1 MEIDWNVIDKKWQ
14 KQWLENNDHETDSDN
29 KEKKFI
35 TVAYPYPNS
44 PQHIGHGRTYTIA
57 DVHSRY
63 LRMKGFNVL
72 FPMGFHYTGTPILGM
87 AKRVEANDVELI
99 EGFKT
104 LYNVPEDK
112 IKEFV
117 EPVKIAD
124 YFHEE
129 IKSGMVE
136 MGYSIDW
143 RREFTTIDPAYQK
156 FIEWQFRNLKEKNL
170 IVQGSHPVGWCPK
183 DQNPVSQ
190 HDTLGDVEPDFTE
203 YIIIKFDLNGVK
215 IPVATLRPETL
226 FGVTNIWINPQ
237 VMYQKIKVNDEICIT
252 SPECARKLEFLEKK
266 IEVIEDIMGSDFVGQ
281 SVKAPHSSDSV
292 LILPASFVKSDN
304 GTGIVMSVPAH
315 APFDYQALLDSKSG
329 KNKSINNDLL
339 KNIQNIEPISMINTK
354 GLGNIPAKDIVEKM
368 GISHQDDPKLEE
380 ATKEI
385 YSKEFYDGIL
395 ANNTKQFAGKKISEA
410 KDEVKEW
417 ITKIG
422 SADIL
427 LELTNSPVKC
437 RCGTECVVKLLSNQW
452 FLDYSNK
459 DWKQKAHSCF
469 EGMNILPNEIRSEFD
484 KVLDW
489 LRERACARQHGLGTK
504 IPWDKEW
511 LVESLADSV
520 IYMAFYIISK
530 YVNKKEINGNDL
542 TDEFF
547 DYVFYGEKDSGEI
560 ANKIN
565 ITKEKLEEIRNE
577 FLYFYPVDSRHS
589 GRDLVPNHLT
599 FFVLNHVALFPEENW
614 PQEIVVNGSVLM
626 AGKKMSKSMGNI
638 IPLRDA
644 VRKHGADPI
653 RLTILISAELL
664 QDADFNV
671 EAING
676 IKNKLESMYENST
689 KTKAE
694 EIPELEPE
702 DKWILSMLQNLA
714 INVSQSM
721 DKIRFREALH
731 HILYDF
737 DSKLQ
742 WYLKRTKSKQR
753 TNISGILHKILSSR
767 VLMLSPFA
775 PHIAEEMWEKLGN
788 SELASKSAWPSSVEI
803 EIDSKSI
810 QTETLLKS
818 IIDDINNIL
827 KETKISPK
835 KIIIVGGGNIGF
847 NLAKNLETDSKGV
860 RVKII
865 EKNKDR
871 AEFIANEL
879 NDTIVINGNGLDED
893 VLKEANIEE
902 AETILSLTN
911 DDEDNIMVSVL
922 AEKNNPNK
930 RTIALVN
937 KQNYSLLQT
946 SLKIDD
952 LVDPRLTT
960 VSTILKHVHKGT
972 IETVYTL
979 LDGEYEFIEAEIL
992 ETSELISKSIK
1003 DSSVPKE
1010 IRIGAIVRDKDIII
1024 PKSDFKFEKKDLVVF
1039 LSKREHL
1046 KEVESLF
1053 RVSSLI

>member
-1 MEIDWNVIDKKWQ
+1 
-14 KQWLENNDHETDSDN
+14 
-29 KEKKFI
+29 
-35 TVAYPYPNS
+35 
-44 PQHIGHGRTYTIA
+44 
-57 DVHSRY
+57 
-63 LRMKGFNVL
+63 
-72 FPMGFHYTGTPILGM
+72 ILGM
-87 AKRVEANDVELI
+87 AKRVEANDAELI

-104 LYNVPEDK
+104 LYKVPEDK

-129 IKSGMVE
+129 IKSGMIE

-203 YIIIKFDLNGVK
+203 YIVIKFDLNGVK

-237 VMYQKIKVNDEICIT
+237 VMYQKIKVNDEIWIT

-266 IEVIEDIMGSDFVGQ
+266 IEVIEDILGSDFVGQ

-329 KNKSINNDLL
+329 KNKSINSDLL
-339 KNIQNIEPISMINTK
+339 KNIQNIEPISMINTE

-410 KDEVKEW
+410 KDEIKEW
-417 ITKIG
+417 VTKIG

-437 RCGTECVVKLLSNQW
+437 RCGTECVVKILSNQW

-547 DYVFYGEKDSGEI
+547 DYVFYGKKDSGEI

-565 ITKEKLEEIRNE
+565 ITKEKLKEIRNE

-671 EAING
+671 EA
-676 IKNKLESMYENST
+676 
-689 KTKAE
+689 
-694 EIPELEPE
+694 
-702 DKWILSMLQNLA
+702 
-714 INVSQSM
+714 
-721 DKIRFREALH
+721 
-731 HILYDF
+731 
-737 DSKLQ
+737 
-742 WYLKRTKSKQR
+742 
-753 TNISGILHKILSSR
+753 
-767 VLMLSPFA
+767 
-775 PHIAEEMWEKLGN
+775 
-788 SELASKSAWPSSVEI
+788 
-803 EIDSKSI
+803 
-810 QTETLLKS
+810 
-818 IIDDINNIL
+818 
-827 KETKISPK
+827 
-835 KIIIVGGGNIGF
+835 
-847 NLAKNLETDSKGV
+847 
-860 RVKII
+860 
-865 EKNKDR
+865 
-871 AEFIANEL
+871 
-879 NDTIVINGNGLDED
+879 
-893 VLKEANIEE
+893 
-902 AETILSLTN
+902 
-911 DDEDNIMVSVL
+911 
-922 AEKNNPNK
+922 
-930 RTIALVN
+930 
-937 KQNYSLLQT
+937 
-946 SLKIDD
+946 
-952 LVDPRLTT
+952 
-960 VSTILKHVHKGT
+960 
-972 IETVYTL
+972 
-979 LDGEYEFIEAEIL
+979 
-992 ETSELISKSIK
+992 
-1003 DSSVPKE
+1003 
-1010 IRIGAIVRDKDIII
+1010 
-1024 PKSDFKFEKKDLVVF
+1024 
-1039 LSKREHL
+1039 
-1046 KEVESLF
+1046 
-1053 RVSSLI
+1053 

>member
-1 MEIDWNVIDKKWQ
+1 MEIDWNAIDKKWQ
-14 KQWLENNDHETDSDN
+14 KQWLENNDHEIDSNN

-87 AKRVEANDVELI
+87 AKRVEANDAELI

-104 LYNVPEDK
+104 LYKVPEDK

-129 IKSGMVE
+129 IKSGMIE

-203 YIIIKFDLNGVK
+203 YIVIKFDLNGVK

-237 VMYQKIKVNDEICIT
+237 VMYQKIKVNDEIWIT

-266 IEVIEDIMGSDFVGQ
+266 IEVIEDVLGSDFVGQ
-281 SVKAPHSSDSV
+281 SAKAPHSSDSV

-329 KNKSINNDLL
+329 KNKSINSDLL
-339 KNIQNIEPISMINTK
+339 KNIQNIEPISMINTE

-385 YSKEFYDGIL
+385 YSKEFYEGIL

-410 KDEVKEW
+410 KDEIKEW

-459 DWKQKAHSCF
+459 DWKQKAHGCF

-565 ITKEKLEEIRNE
+565 ITKEKLKEIRNE

-714 INVSQSM
+714 LNVSQSM

-737 DSKLQ
+737 DSELQ

-775 PHIAEEMWEKLGN
+775 PHIAEEIWEKLGN
-788 SELASKSAWPSSVEI
+788 SELASKSAWPSSIGI

-827 KETKISPK
+827 KVTKISPK
-835 KIIIVGGGNIGF
+835 KITIYTAEQWKSKAYNSILKNVLDGQTNIGTIIKSLIANKETEQIKKDPDF
-847 NLAKNLETDSKGV
+847 VKKILNDILSEPVELRKGRMNIGQIDEKQIISSELSSLVKNDYDVELSVFSESDSEKYDP
-860 RVKII
+860 
-865 EKNKDR
+865 KNKAKAAR
-871 AEFIANEL
+871 PFKPAIL
-879 NDTIVINGNGLDED
+879 
-893 VLKEANIEE
+893 IE
-902 AETILSLTN
+902 
-911 DDEDNIMVSVL
+911 
-922 AEKNNPNK
+922 
-930 RTIALVN
+930 
-937 KQNYSLLQT
+937 
-946 SLKIDD
+946 
-952 LVDPRLTT
+952 
-960 VSTILKHVHKGT
+960 
-972 IETVYTL
+972 
-979 LDGEYEFIEAEIL
+979 
-992 ETSELISKSIK
+992 
-1003 DSSVPKE
+1003 
-1010 IRIGAIVRDKDIII
+1010 
-1024 PKSDFKFEKKDLVVF
+1024 
-1039 LSKREHL
+1039 
-1046 KEVESLF
+1046 
-1053 RVSSLI
+1053 

>member
-14 KQWLENNDHETDSDN
+14 KKWLENNDHEIDSNN

-87 AKRVEANDVELI
+87 AKRVEANDAELI
-99 EGFKT
+99 EAFKT
-104 LYNVPEDK
+104 LYKVPEDK

-129 IKSGMVE
+129 IKSGMIE

-203 YIIIKFDLNGVK
+203 YIVIKFDLNGVK

-237 VMYQKIKVNDEICIT
+237 VMYQKIKVNDEIWIT

-266 IEVIEDIMGSDFVGQ
+266 IEVIEDVMGSDFVGQ

-452 FLDYSNK
+452 FLDYSDK
-459 DWKQKAHSCF
+459 DWKQKAHRCF

-504 IPWDKEW
+504 VPWDKEW

-547 DYVFYGEKDSGEI
+547 DYVFYGKKDSGEI

-577 FLYFYPVDSRHS
+577 FVYFYPVDSRHS

-614 PQEIVVNGSVLM
+614 PQEFVVNGSVLM

-653 RLTILISAELL
+653 RLTILISADLF

-702 DKWILSMLQNLA
+702 DKWILSMLHNLA
-714 INVSQSM
+714 LNVSQSM
-721 DKIRFREALH
+721 DKIRLREALH

-737 DSKLQ
+737 DSELQ

-753 TNISGILHKILSSR
+753 TNISGILHKILSYR

-775 PHIAEEMWEKLGN
+775 PHIAEEMWEKLGH
-788 SELASKSAWPSSVEI
+788 SGLVSQSSWPSVSDV
-803 EIDSKSI
+803 IDPNAI
-810 QTETLLKS
+810 QSEELLKG
-818 IIDDINNIL
+818 IMDDIANIL
-827 KETKISPK
+827 KVTKITPK
-835 KIIIVGGGNIGF
+835 KITIYTADSFKLKAYHFI
-847 NLAKNLETDSKGV
+847 LEKVMAGQTNMGSIMK
-860 RVKII
+860 
-865 EKNKDR
+865 EL
-871 AEFIANEL
+871 IANPETADIKK
-879 NDTIVINGNGLDED
+879 NPDFVQKTIKD
-893 VLKEANIEE
+893 
-902 AETILSLTN
+902 ILSVTTEIRKTKLATKEF
-911 DDEDNIMVSVL
+911 DE
-922 AEKNNPNK
+922 K
-930 RTIALVN
+930 
-937 KQNYSLLQT
+937 SLI
-946 SLKIDD
+946 SK
-952 LVDPRLTT
+952 
-960 VSTILKHVHKGT
+960 
-972 IETVYTL
+972 
-979 LDGEYEFIEAEIL
+979 
-992 ETSELISKSIK
+992 ELISL
-1003 DSSVPKE
+1003 
-1010 IRIGAIVRDKDIII
+1010 A
-1024 PKSDFKFEKKDLVVF
+1024 KSDFGVDLQVYSENDSGIYDPKGKARHARPF
-1039 LSKREHL
+1039 KPAI
-1046 KEVESLF
+1046 
-1053 RVSSLI
+1053 LIE

>member
-1 MEIDWNVIDKKWQ
+1 MEIDWNAIDKKWQ
-14 KQWLENNDHETDSDN
+14 KKWLENNDHEADSNN

-87 AKRVEANDVELI
+87 AKRVEANDAELI

-104 LYNVPEDK
+104 LYKVPEDK

-129 IKSGMVE
+129 IKSGMIE

-203 YIIIKFDLNGVK
+203 YIVIKFDLNGVK

-237 VMYQKIKVNDEICIT
+237 VMYQKIKVDDEIWIT

-266 IEVIEDIMGSDFVGQ
+266 IEVIEDVLGSDFVGQ
-281 SVKAPHSSDSV
+281 SAKAPHSSDSV

-329 KNKSINNDLL
+329 KNKSINSDLL
-339 KNIQNIEPISMINTK
+339 KNIQNIEPISMINTE

-385 YSKEFYDGIL
+385 YSKEFYEGIL

-410 KDEVKEW
+410 KDEIKEW

-459 DWKQKAHSCF
+459 DWKQKAHRCF

-504 IPWDKEW
+504 VPWDKEW

-547 DYVFYGEKDSGEI
+547 DYVFYGKKDSGEI

-714 INVSQSM
+714 LNVSQSM

-737 DSKLQ
+737 DSELQ

-775 PHIAEEMWEKLGN
+775 PHIAEEIWEKLGN
-788 SELASKSAWPSSVEI
+788 SELASKSAWPSSIGI

-827 KETKISPK
+827 KVTKISPK
-835 KIIIVGGGNIGF
+835 KITIYTAEQWKSKAYNSILKNVLDGQTNIGTIIKSLIANKETEQIKKDPDF
-847 NLAKNLETDSKGV
+847 VKKTLNDILSEPVELRKGRMNIGQIDEKQIISSELSSLVKNDYDVELSVFSESDSEKYDP
-860 RVKII
+860 
-865 EKNKDR
+865 KNKAKAAR
-871 AEFIANEL
+871 PFKPAIL
-879 NDTIVINGNGLDED
+879 
-893 VLKEANIEE
+893 IE
-902 AETILSLTN
+902 
-911 DDEDNIMVSVL
+911 
-922 AEKNNPNK
+922 
-930 RTIALVN
+930 
-937 KQNYSLLQT
+937 
-946 SLKIDD
+946 
-952 LVDPRLTT
+952 
-960 VSTILKHVHKGT
+960 
-972 IETVYTL
+972 
-979 LDGEYEFIEAEIL
+979 
-992 ETSELISKSIK
+992 
-1003 DSSVPKE
+1003 
-1010 IRIGAIVRDKDIII
+1010 
-1024 PKSDFKFEKKDLVVF
+1024 
-1039 LSKREHL
+1039 
-1046 KEVESLF
+1046 
-1053 RVSSLI
+1053 

>member
-14 KQWLENNDHETDSDN
+14 KKWSENNDHEIDSNN

-87 AKRVEANDVELI
+87 AKRVEANDAELI
-99 EGFKT
+99 EAFKT
-104 LYNVPEDK
+104 LYKVPEDK

-129 IKSGMVE
+129 IKSGMIE

-203 YIIIKFDLNGVK
+203 YIVIKFDLNGVK

-237 VMYQKIKVNDEICIT
+237 VMYQKIKVNDEIWIT

-266 IEVIEDIMGSDFVGQ
+266 IEVIEDILGSDFVGQ

-339 KNIQNIEPISMINTK
+339 KNIQSIEPISMINTD
-354 GLGNIPAKDIVEKM
+354 GLGNIPAKDIIEKM

-410 KDEVKEW
+410 KDEIKEW
-417 ITKIG
+417 VTKIG

-437 RCGTECVVKLLSNQW
+437 RCGTECVVKILSNQW

-459 DWKQKAHSCF
+459 DWKQKAHRCF

-504 IPWDKEW
+504 VPWDKEW

-547 DYVFYGEKDSGEI
+547 DYVFYGKKDSGEI

-714 INVSQSM
+714 LNVSQSM
-721 DKIRFREALH
+721 DKIRLREALH

-775 PHIAEEMWEKLGN
+775 PHIAEEIWEKLGN
-788 SELASKSAWPSSVEI
+788 LELASKSAWPSSIGI

-827 KETKISPK
+827 KVTKISPK
-835 KIIIVGGGNIGF
+835 KI
-847 NLAKNLETDSKGV
+847 
-860 RVKII
+860 
-865 EKNKDR
+865 
-871 AEFIANEL
+871 
-879 NDTIVINGNGLDED
+879 
-893 VLKEANIEE
+893 
-902 AETILSLTN
+902 
-911 DDEDNIMVSVL
+911 
-922 AEKNNPNK
+922 
-930 RTIALVN
+930 
-937 KQNYSLLQT
+937 
-946 SLKIDD
+946 
-952 LVDPRLTT
+952 
-960 VSTILKHVHKGT
+960 
-972 IETVYTL
+972 TVYTAEQWKSKAYNSIL
-979 LDGEYEFIEAEIL
+979 KNVLDGQTNIGIIIKSLIANKETEQIKKDPDFVKKTLNDIL
-992 ETSELISKSIK
+992 SEPVELRKGRMNVDQIDEKQIISSEL
-1003 DSSVPKE
+1003 
-1010 IRIGAIVRDKDIII
+1010 
-1024 PKSDFKFEKKDLVVF
+1024 
-1039 LSKREHL
+1039 
-1046 KEVESLF
+1046 
-1053 RVSSLI
+1053 SSLVKNDYDVELSVFSESDSEKYDPKNKAKAARPFKPAILIE

>member
-14 KQWLENNDHETDSDN
+14 KKWSENNDHETDSNN

-117 EPVKIAD
+117 EPVKFAD

-129 IKSGMVE
+129 IKSGMIE

-203 YIIIKFDLNGVK
+203 YIVIKFDLNGVK

-237 VMYQKIKVNDEICIT
+237 VTYQKIKVDDEIWIT

-266 IEVIEDIMGSDFVGQ
+266 IEVIEDVLGSDFVGQ
-281 SVKAPHSSDSV
+281 SAKAPHSSDSV

-329 KNKSINNDLL
+329 KNKSINSDLL
-339 KNIQNIEPISMINTK
+339 KNIQNIEPISMINTE

-368 GISHQDDPKLEE
+368 GISHQDDPKLRE

-385 YSKEFYDGIL
+385 YSKEFYEGIL

-410 KDEVKEW
+410 KDEIKEW

-459 DWKQKAHSCF
+459 DWKQKAHGCF

-547 DYVFYGEKDSGEI
+547 DYVFYGKKDSGEI

-565 ITKEKLEEIRNE
+565 ITKEKLKEIRNE

-626 AGKKMSKSMGNI
+626 SGKKMSKSMGNI

-702 DKWILSMLQNLA
+702 DKWIFSMLQNLA
-714 INVSQSM
+714 LNVSQSM
-721 DKIRFREALH
+721 DKIRLREALH

-737 DSKLQ
+737 DSELQ
-742 WYLKRTKSKQR
+742 WYIKRTKSKQR

-767 VLMLSPFA
+767 ILMLSPFA
-775 PHIAEEMWEKLGN
+775 PHIAEEIWEKLGN
-788 SELASKSAWPSSVEI
+788 SELASKSAWPSSIGI

-827 KETKISPK
+827 KVTKISPK
-835 KIIIVGGGNIGF
+835 KIIVYT
-847 NLAKNLETDSKGV
+847 AEQWKSKAY
-860 RVKII
+860 R
-865 EKNKDR
+865 
-871 AEFIANEL
+871 
-879 NDTIVINGNGLDED
+879 
-893 VLKEANIEE
+893 
-902 AETILSLTN
+902 
-911 DDEDNIMVSVL
+911 
-922 AEKNNPNK
+922 
-930 RTIALVN
+930 
-937 KQNYSLLQT
+937 
-946 SLKIDD
+946 
-952 LVDPRLTT
+952 
-960 VSTILKHVHKGT
+960 TILKNV
-972 IETVYTL
+972 
-979 LDGEYEFIEAEIL
+979 LDGQTNIGIIIKSLIANKETEQIKKDPDFVKKTLNDIL
-992 ETSELISKSIK
+992 SEPVELRKGRMNVDQIDEKQIISSEL
-1003 DSSVPKE
+1003 
-1010 IRIGAIVRDKDIII
+1010 
-1024 PKSDFKFEKKDLVVF
+1024 
-1039 LSKREHL
+1039 
-1046 KEVESLF
+1046 
-1053 RVSSLI
+1053 SSLVKNDYDIELSVFSESDSEKYDPKNKAKAARPFKPAILIE